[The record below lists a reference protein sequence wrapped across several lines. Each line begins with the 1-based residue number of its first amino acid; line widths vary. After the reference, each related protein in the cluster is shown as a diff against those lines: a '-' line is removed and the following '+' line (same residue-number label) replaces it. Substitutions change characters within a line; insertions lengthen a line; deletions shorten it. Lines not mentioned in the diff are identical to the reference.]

1 MKMNKVKIIRSV
13 IDGDDALVIVTV
25 KPDGKKINM
34 TVVCPDC
41 EGWTEVLIA
50 DNGFVV
56 GKEETGYD
64 DYEKAYED
72 EQDK

>member
-1 MKMNKVKIIRSV
+1 MKMNKVKIMRSV
-13 IDGDDALVIVTV
+13 IDGNDALVVITL

-34 TVVCPDC
+34 TVVYPDC
-41 EGWTEVLIA
+41 EGSAEVLIA

-56 GKEETGYD
+56 GKDEPGYE
-64 DYEKAYED
+64 DYEKIHED

>member
-1 MKMNKVKIIRSV
+1 MKMNKVKIMRSV
-13 IDGDDALVIVTV
+13 INGNDALVVITL

-34 TVVCPDC
+34 TVVYPDT
-41 EGWTEVLIA
+41 EGYAEVLIA

-56 GKEETGYD
+56 GKDEPGYE
-64 DYEKAYED
+64 DYEKIHED

>member
-1 MKMNKVKIIRSV
+1 MKMNKVKIMRSV
-13 IDGDDALVIVTV
+13 INGADALVVITL

-34 TVVCPDC
+34 TIVYPDAESC
-41 EGWTEVLIA
+41 AEVIIA

-56 GKEETGYD
+56 GKDEPGYE
-64 DYEKAYED
+64 DYEKTYED

>member
-13 IDGDDALVIVTV
+13 IDGNDALVVITL

-34 TVVCPDC
+34 TVVYPDA
-41 EGWTEVLIA
+41 EGYAEVLIA

-56 GKEETGYD
+56 GKDEPGYE
-64 DYEKAYED
+64 DYEKIHED
-72 EQDK
+72 EQGK

>member
-13 IDGDDALVIVTV
+13 INGNDSLVVITL

-34 TVVCPDC
+34 TIVYLDA
-41 EGWTEVLIA
+41 EGYAEVLIA

-56 GKEETGYD
+56 GKDEPGYE
-64 DYEKAYED
+64 DYEKTYED

>member
-1 MKMNKVKIIRSV
+1 MKMNKVKIMRSV
-13 IDGDDALVIVTV
+13 IDGNDALVVITL

-34 TVVCPDC
+34 TIVYSDC
-41 EGWTEVLIA
+41 EGYAEVLIA

-56 GKEETGYD
+56 GKDEPGYE
-64 DYEKAYED
+64 DYEKIHED

>member
-13 IDGDDALVIVTV
+13 IDGNDALIVITL

-34 TVVCPDC
+34 TVVYPDA
-41 EGWTEVLIA
+41 EGYAEVLIA

-56 GKEETGYD
+56 GKDEPGYE
-64 DYEKAYED
+64 DYEKIHED

>member
-1 MKMNKVKIIRSV
+1 MKMNKVKIMRFV
-13 IDGDDALVIVTV
+13 INGNDALVVITL

-34 TVVCPDC
+34 TVVYPDA
-41 EGWTEVLIA
+41 EGCSEVLIA

-56 GKEETGYD
+56 GKDEPGYE
-64 DYEKAYED
+64 DYEKTYED

>member
-1 MKMNKVKIIRSV
+1 MNKVKIMRSV
-13 IDGDDALVIVTV
+13 INGNDALVVITL

-34 TVVCPDC
+34 TIVYQDC
-41 EGWTEVLIA
+41 EGYAEVLIA

-56 GKEETGYD
+56 GKDEPGYE
-64 DYEKAYED
+64 DYEKIHED

>member
-1 MKMNKVKIIRSV
+1 MKMNKVKIMRSV
-13 IDGDDALVIVTV
+13 IDGNDALVVITL

-34 TVVCPDC
+34 TVVYPDY
-41 EGWTEVLIA
+41 EGYAEVLIA

-56 GKEETGYD
+56 GKDEPGYE
-64 DYEKAYED
+64 DYEKTYED

>member
-13 IDGDDALVIVTV
+13 IDDNDALAIITV

-34 TVVCPDC
+34 TVVYPDC
-41 EGWTEVLIA
+41 EGCAEVLIA

-56 GKEETGYD
+56 GKEETGYE
-64 DYEKAYED
+64 DYEKTYED

>member
-1 MKMNKVKIIRSV
+1 MKMNKVKIMRSV
-13 IDGDDALVIVTV
+13 IDGTDALVVITL

-34 TVVCPDC
+34 TVVYPDA
-41 EGWTEVLIA
+41 EGYAEVLKA

-56 GKEETGYD
+56 GKDEPGSE
-64 DYEKAYED
+64 DYEKIHED

>member
-1 MKMNKVKIIRSV
+1 MRCAAFAHIGKREDIFMS
-13 IDGDDALVIVTV
+13 
-25 KPDGKKINM
+25 DGKKINM
-34 TVVCPDC
+34 TVVYPDSEC
-41 EGWTEVLIA
+41 CAEVLIA

>member
-13 IDGDDALVIVTV
+13 IDGNDALAVITL

-34 TVVCPDC
+34 TVVYPDA
-41 EGWTEVLIA
+41 EGCAEVLIA

-56 GKEETGYD
+56 GKDEIGYEE
-64 DYEKAYED
+64 YEKTYED

>member
-1 MKMNKVKIIRSV
+1 MNKVKITKCV
-13 IDGDDALVIVTV
+13 IDGNDALVVMTL

-41 EGWTEVLIA
+41 NCNAEVLIA

-56 GKEETGYD
+56 GKDEPGYE
-64 DYEKAYED
+64 DYEKNFED
-72 EQDK
+72 ENDK

>member
-13 IDGDDALVIVTV
+13 INGNDALVVITL

-34 TVVCPDC
+34 TLVYPDC
-41 EGWTEVLIA
+41 EGYAEVLIA

-56 GKEETGYD
+56 GKDEPGYE
-64 DYEKAYED
+64 DYEKIHED
-72 EQDK
+72 EQGK

>member
-1 MKMNKVKIIRSV
+1 MKMNKVKIMRSV
-13 IDGDDALVIVTV
+13 INGNDALVIITL

-34 TVVCPDC
+34 TIVYQDSECC
-41 EGWTEVLIA
+41 AEVLIA

-56 GKEETGYD
+56 GKDEPGYE
-64 DYEKAYED
+64 DYEKTYED

>member
-13 IDGDDALVIVTV
+13 IDGNDALAVITL

-34 TVVCPDC
+34 TVVYPDV
-41 EGWTEVLIA
+41 EGCTEVLIA

-56 GKEETGYD
+56 GKDEIGYEE
-64 DYEKAYED
+64 YEKTYED

>member
-1 MKMNKVKIIRSV
+1 MKMNKVKIMRSV
-13 IDGDDALVIVTV
+13 INGNDALVVITL

-34 TVVCPDC
+34 TIVYQDC
-41 EGWTEVLIA
+41 EGYAEVLIA

-56 GKEETGYD
+56 GKDEPGYE
-64 DYEKAYED
+64 DYEKIHED

>member
-1 MKMNKVKIIRSV
+1 MNKVKIMRSV
-13 IDGDDALVIVTV
+13 IDGNDALVVITL

-34 TVVCPDC
+34 TVVYPDY
-41 EGWTEVLIA
+41 EGYAEVLIA

-56 GKEETGYD
+56 GKDEPGYE
-64 DYEKAYED
+64 DYEKTYED

>member
-1 MKMNKVKIIRSV
+1 MNKVKIMRSV
-13 IDGDDALVIVTV
+13 IDGNDSLAVITL

-34 TVVCPDC
+34 TVVYPDT
-41 EGWTEVLIA
+41 EGCAEVLIA

-56 GKEETGYD
+56 GKDEPGYEE
-64 DYEKAYED
+64 YEKTYED

>member
-1 MKMNKVKIIRSV
+1 MKMNKVKIKRSV
-13 IDGDDALVIVTV
+13 IDGNDVLVVITL

-34 TVVCPDC
+34 TLVYPDC
-41 EGWTEVLIA
+41 EGYAEVLIA

-56 GKEETGYD
+56 GKDEPGYE
-64 DYEKAYED
+64 DYEKIHED

>member
-13 IDGDDALVIVTV
+13 IDGNDALVVITV
-25 KPDGKKINM
+25 KPDGKKIDM
-34 TVVCPDC
+34 TVVYLDV
-41 EGWTEVLIA
+41 EGCAEVLIA

-56 GKEETGYD
+56 GKDEIGYEE
-64 DYEKAYED
+64 YEKTYED

>member
-13 IDGDDALVIVTV
+13 IDGNDALVVITL

-34 TVVCPDC
+34 TIVSPDG
-41 EGWTEVLIA
+41 EGHAELLIA

-56 GKEETGYD
+56 GKDEQGYE
-64 DYEKAYED
+64 DYEKTYED
-72 EQDK
+72 EQGK

>member
-1 MKMNKVKIIRSV
+1 MNKVKIMRSV
-13 IDGDDALVIVTV
+13 INGNDALVVITL

-34 TVVCPDC
+34 TIVYQDSECC
-41 EGWTEVLIA
+41 AEVLIA

-56 GKEETGYD
+56 GKDEPGYE
-64 DYEKAYED
+64 DYEKIHED

>member
-1 MKMNKVKIIRSV
+1 MKMNKVKIMRSV
-13 IDGDDALVIVTV
+13 IDGNDALVVITL

-34 TVVCPDC
+34 TVVYPDA
-41 EGWTEVLIA
+41 EGYSEALIA

-56 GKEETGYD
+56 GKDEPGYE
-64 DYEKAYED
+64 DYEKTYED

>member
-1 MKMNKVKIIRSV
+1 MNKVKIMRFV
-13 IDGDDALVIVTV
+13 INGNDALVVITL

-34 TVVCPDC
+34 TVVYPDA
-41 EGWTEVLIA
+41 EGYSEVLIA

-56 GKEETGYD
+56 GKDEPGYE
-64 DYEKAYED
+64 DYEKTYED

>member
-1 MKMNKVKIIRSV
+1 MKINKVKIMRSV
-13 IDGDDALVIVTV
+13 INGNDALIVITL

-34 TVVCPDC
+34 TLVYPDC
-41 EGWTEVLIA
+41 EGYSEVLIA

-56 GKEETGYD
+56 GKDEPGYE
-64 DYEKAYED
+64 DYEKIHED